1 MPSDSPVLP
10 NWQCDKPKTLRY
22 GEWHKAEEAR
32 MPNAARKQQDDLADP
47 MAPMTIEE
55 FLEFTDTRPD
65 GEKWELIEGVA
76 VLSPSPVDV
85 HQVIVGNLITELML
99 AKRRLSASWIPLIGI
114 GTMVPASPNSLP
126 QPDVFVMD
134 RAATGS
140 PLTDDARVIFEV
152 LSRSNSKADQAWR
165 RKVYASVPNCQHY
178 VTISQKAADVVV
190 YNRAAAWKPLTVKGL
205 DGTLDLGTIGANL
218 PLSDIYRYTPLSA

>member
-1 MPSDSPVLP
+1 
-10 NWQCDKPKTLRY
+10 
-22 GEWHKAEEAR
+22 
-32 MPNAARKQQDDLADP
+32 MPNTARKQPDP
-47 MAPMTIEE
+47 LAPMTIEE

-85 HQVIVGNLITELML
+85 HQIIVTNIATELMM
-99 AKRRLSASWIPLIGI
+99 AKRRLHASWIPLIGI
-114 GTMVPASPNSLP
+114 GTRVPASPNSLP

-165 RKVYASVPNCQHY
+165 RRVYASVPNCQQY
-178 VTISQKAADVVV
+178 VTVAQKAAEVVV
-190 YNRAAAWKPLTVKGL
+190 YNRAAGWQPLTVTGL
-205 DGTLDLGTIGANL
+205 DGKLDLSALAVSL
-218 PLSDIYRYTPLSA
+218 PLADIYRYTPIGA

>member
-1 MPSDSPVLP
+1 
-10 NWQCDKPKTLRY
+10 
-22 GEWHKAEEAR
+22 
-32 MPNAARKQQDDLADP
+32 MPNTARKQLDP
-47 MAPMTIEE
+47 LPPMTIEE

-85 HQVIVGNLITELML
+85 HQMIVGNLVTELML
-99 AKRRLSASWIPLIGI
+99 AKRRQNATWIPLIGI
-114 GTMVPASPNSLP
+114 GTRVPASPNSLP

-165 RKVYASVPNCQHY
+165 RKVYTSVPNCQHY
-178 VTISQKAADVVV
+178 VTVSQKAVDVVV
-190 YNRAAAWKPLTVKGL
+190 YNRAADWKPQAIKGL
-205 DGTLDLGTIGANL
+205 DGTLELSGIGVSL
-218 PLSDIYRYTPLSA
+218 PLADIYRYTPLSA